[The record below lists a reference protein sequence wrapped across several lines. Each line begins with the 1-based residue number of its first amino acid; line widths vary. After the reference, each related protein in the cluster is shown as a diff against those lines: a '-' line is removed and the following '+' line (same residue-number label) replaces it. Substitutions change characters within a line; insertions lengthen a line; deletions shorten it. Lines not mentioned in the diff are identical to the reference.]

1 MKFHHLWILSIV
13 LVPFSS
19 SSAKRYGGGSSYS
32 SGSKPSGYNSKPG
45 PSPTTNSK
53 NKPSS
58 GGGQYGP
65 TYSTEKSYNNPNP
78 AYKPATPAGAPT
90 LASGGG
96 GYNSRG
102 GGGYSG
108 TSLAGAAV
116 GGTFFFLLDVLFWL
130 ACFPFLFWMLLYNS
144 ESVLTYVSFTCCCF
158 PFRYAITVH
167 PRPIIPVHRK
177 SPFVK
182 SPKASK
188 SNGT

>member
-1 MKFHHLWILSIV
+1 M
-13 LVPFSS
+13 VPFSS
-19 SSAKRYGGGSSYS
+19 SAKKYGSYGGGSSYS
-32 SGSKPSGYNSKPG
+32 SGSKPSGSSYNSKPG
-45 PSPTTNSK
+45 PSPTNS
-53 NKPSS
+53 NSKPSS

-116 GGTFFFLLDVLFWL
+116 GGTFFSLRRMMKNVVWCLGALVLPLYLGASTSTTQRHYFVL
-130 ACFPFLFWMLLYNS
+130 VGLFS
-144 ESVLTYVSFTCCCF
+144 FSVV
-158 PFRYAITVH
+158 
-167 PRPIIPVHRK
+167 II
-177 SPFVK
+177 
-182 SPKASK
+182 
-188 SNGT
+188 

>member
-1 MKFHHLWILSIV
+1 MKLHHLWILSIV

-19 SSAKRYGGGSSYS
+19 SAKKYGSYGGGSSYS
-32 SGSKPSGYNSKPG
+32 SGSKPSGSSYNSKPG
-45 PSPTTNSK
+45 PSPTNSNSK
-53 NKPSS
+53 PSP

-116 GGTFFFLLDVLFWL
+116 GGTFFFF
-130 ACFPFLFWMLLYNS
+130 
-144 ESVLTYVSFTCCCF
+144 
-158 PFRYAITVH
+158 
-167 PRPIIPVHRK
+167 
-177 SPFVK
+177 FV
-182 SPKASK
+182 
-188 SNGT
+188 G

>member
-1 MKFHHLWILSIV
+1 MKLHHLWILSIV

-19 SSAKRYGGGSSYS
+19 SAKRYGGGGSSYS
-32 SGSKPSGYNSKPG
+32 SGSKPSGSSYSKPG
-45 PSPTTNSK
+45 PSPTNS
-53 NKPSS
+53 NSKPSS

-108 TSLAGAAV
+108 GSLAGAAI
-116 GGTFFFLLDVLFWL
+116 GGTCFFFRMFCFGWL
-130 ACFPFLFWMLLYNS
+130 VFLFFSGCLYYKAAS
-144 ESVLTYVSFTCCCF
+144 ILTY
-158 PFRYAITVH
+158 
-167 PRPIIPVHRK
+167 
-177 SPFVK
+177 
-182 SPKASK
+182 
-188 SNGT
+188 